1 MTMTGV
7 ARIGVGPHLS
17 HVAVH
22 DGIIHLSG
30 VVSPG
35 KSVLEQTR
43 NVLAGIDEL
52 LRSAGGDKSRI
63 LAATVWLTDMRHFD
77 EMNGAWEA
85 WLPPGHAPARV
96 CIEAKLSLPDFSV
109 AIAVTAAELT
119 SKRER
124 CQTSNA

>member
-1 MTMTGV
+1 MTGV
-7 ARIGVGPHLS
+7 ERIGVGPHLS

-35 KSVLEQTR
+35 TSVLEQTR

-52 LRSAGGDKSRI
+52 LQSAGSDRSRI
-63 LAATVWLTDMRHFD
+63 LSATVWLTDMRHFD
-77 EMNGAWEA
+77 EMNGAWEQ
-85 WLPPGHAPARV
+85 WLSPGQAPARV

-109 AIAVTAAELT
+109 AIAVTAAQLIT
-119 SKRER
+119 ARER
-124 CQTSNA
+124 CQISNA